1 MSYLSCGCCD
11 ILPPVQYSTQK
22 IPQIRNIQ
30 KTIIFHIFP
39 YISSAIISPYTCIK
53 NKNKKLLTNGKVPRP
68 PSETRSPRSKFVFCT
83 RIAKMNISM
92 VKIFV
97 QRSFKTT
104 FLSNTRSELKTNH
117 QNSFITH
124 LFKLWSLKLDFFF
137 YKISQ
142 NKNSNGKII
151 SWTELLNFWN
161 NFPLIPALQWR

>member
-39 YISSAIISPYTCIK
+39 YISSVIISPYTCIK

-137 YKISQ
+137 TKLVKI
-142 NKNSNGKII
+142 KIQMVK
-151 SWTELLNFWN
+151 LLVERNFWT
-161 NFPLIPALQWR
+161 FETTFL